1 MHNLIALF
9 IKFRAA
15 VLFVLLEGISAAFIV
30 NTNTYHKAALI
41 NSSNHT
47 VATVMEASNTAT
59 HYLHLQEVNDRLAEE
74 NAQLR
79 KTVASRNMSPGV
91 PLTHPFIADSTAQQ
105 ALARD
110 SVVLLPTVS
119 ARRDSLRYQ
128 QYAFTPAKVVDN
140 TVNRAKNYV
149 TINQG
154 SADGI
159 RPDMGVISPSGI
171 VGKVQDVS
179 EHYALVASV
188 LHTDMFISALVKR
201 SNTLGS
207 LQWDGRDSRTAN
219 LANIPIH
226 INIVQGDTIV
236 SSGYS
241 GIYPPGIPIGT
252 VAEVRPEEDA
262 AFYTIDVNLAT
273 DFYQLAYVYVVD
285 NKLKN
290 ERDSLVQ
297 KIQLADE

>member
-1 MHNLIALF
+1 MHNLVAFFL
-9 IKFRAA
+9 KFRASI
-15 VLFVLLEGISAAFIV
+15 LFVLLEGISAAFIA
-30 NTNTYHKAALI
+30 NTNTYHRAALI

-47 VATVMEASNTAT
+47 VATVMEASNTAS
-59 HYLHLQEVNDRLAEE
+59 HYLHLQEVNDRLAKE
-74 NAQLR
+74 NARLHESAAGQN
-79 KTVASRNMSPGV
+79 VMPSSVPPG
-91 PLTHPFIADSTAQQ
+91 PLVADSAAQR
-105 ALARD
+105 ALAQD
-110 SVVLLPTVS
+110 SVILLPKMPS
-119 ARRDSLRYQ
+119 HQDSLRTQ

-149 TINQG
+149 TINKG

-159 RPDMGVISPSGI
+159 QPDMGVISPGGI

-188 LHTDMFISALVKR
+188 LHTGMFVSALVKR

-207 LQWDGRDSRTAN
+207 LQWDGRDSRTAS

-241 GIYPPGIPIGT
+241 GIYPPGVPIGT

-262 AFYTIDVNLAT
+262 AFYTIDVKLAT
-273 DFYQLAYVYVVD
+273 DFYQLSYVYVVD

-297 KIQLADE
+297 KNRIAL